1 MEHPPK
7 NQKITKFI
15 PVLLPVSFL
24 SYVALAWSSR
34 LTHNFVYPL
43 SLYGKITIDAYGAL
57 FPVSLSSLFVVLYFG
72 YFRASFIRILG
83 SFLFAFSLFAF
94 SFMPVLSENVFEI
107 QSVPGIL
114 AFLVSFATVSIVF
127 FDEYAVRTKKML
139 LSFRCRIV
147 RNYVVTLLAAF
158 SVSSLSAFFVDL
170 SYAPFLNQDPAWLSV
185 DIGGAGLTDGILFSG
200 LFAVVWT
207 TFFVSLL
214 ALIVEMMRS
223 LHRKTND

>member
-1 MEHPPK
+1 MEDPPK
-7 NQKITKFI
+7 NQKISKFI

-24 SYVALAWSSR
+24 SYFTLAWSSR
-34 LTHNFVYPL
+34 LTHNFAYPL
-43 SLYGKITIDAYGAL
+43 SLYGKTTIDAHGAL

-83 SFLFAFSLFAF
+83 SFLFAFS
-94 SFMPVLSENVFEI
+94 FMPVLSERVFEI

-114 AFLVSFATVSIVF
+114 AFFVSLVTVSIVF
-127 FDEYAVRTKKML
+127 FDEYAVRTKMML
-139 LSFRCRIV
+139 LSFGYRMVRI
-147 RNYVVTLLAAF
+147 YVVTLLAAF